1 MSNNVTVTGNRAQFN
16 EDATFLKN
24 VIIKGALQ
32 AGGTTSAG
40 SAGKGVQI
48 GDNLN
53 VSQDLTVGGI
63 TTTKDLTVERF
74 TDLQGITTTRSDL
87 IIGEPGIGIT
97 IRPFNYTGTTGGN
110 LAFLTGQ
117 SPTTGT
123 ASTDPVTS
131 QLTITSLGIGIGNSV
146 PRQWDNTRPYLQI
159 GDVFGYSGVSSER
172 LLNIYRETD
181 TSKVKFALGSIR
193 NDYRFSVDG
202 NAIFNGTQFK
212 VAPSPTSNTAL
223 TSEPLI
229 TAYSPEGYDGSALK
243 IGGVGIRN
251 ADPGRI
257 QGQTELNIGDVTL
270 HINKTADKSIVFTEQ
285 GYIGAGV
292 GVITN
297 FKDRGHRLALNEYLD
312 GSTEDDNKYVFVD
325 TDGRVGIAT
334 SSVGSF
340 AGYDITKPIKLDVKG
355 NARIHGHLY
364 DSSNSP
370 GVNGY
375 YLQMDAGGIRWI
387 EASPIAMEGIY
398 VQDEGVLLPNP
409 GAAQTFSTIN
419 FVDVNSL
426 GVGTD
431 TITAIP
437 DPDNPTNIARI
448 NSKDLWGV
456 RDLSDVNTS
465 IYRDTKVGIKN
476 IDPQVELDVTGE
488 LHVTQAVD
496 FDNTLN
502 VDDNTTLGGTLDVTF
517 KTTLNDDL
525 QVEKNTLIKGQL
537 EVDQIARFDDL
548 TDATNTDDGAV
559 QIDGGVGI
567 KLKLF
572 VGGDTKIESETV
584 SNSTGT
590 GALVVAGGVGIAS
603 ELNVGYAAT
612 FKDSVEL
619 DSSLIDVTGNISGP
633 GLGQTDWRLSS
644 VGTGVSWRP
653 PGVQTKRTIWVT
665 KNGSDYNSGLLEGD
679 AKATVGAAA
688 SIANED
694 DTIKVRA
701 GVYYENNPIGL
712 RTDVSITGEDL
723 RHVTI
728 IPTNPLKDVVHVRN
742 GCLVE
747 NVNFTGQTK
756 YTSHK
761 GAGAVAFPPPAG
773 PDTAASG
780 YLSAGPFKV
789 PPGKRYKSP
798 YVRNCTNFMCES
810 IGMKIDGDNATAETF
825 GQDLKSMVCDSFT
838 QYNEAGVGVSLTN
851 DGYAQLVSIFTINCD
866 IAIFAGS
873 GGQCD
878 LTNSNSS
885 FGNFGLVAVGLGST
899 QFTGFVSNTN
909 PAGDFITA
917 TEADTDTIVCAD
929 VFDTAG
935 NPRRPFDGQA
945 LFFKIDLDNYSD
957 VQGSGILTEPLE
969 QVESIKI
976 YPGANVSGYSPLDP
990 PGVIIRD
997 ADGTQDPKGPQ
1008 GIIAEASA
1016 SVDPLGNITS
1026 INVVATGRNYL
1037 PTQNIVIDVEGNTG
1051 IASAQMEPIFYTVD
1065 SASNVVDSG
1074 TLTGI
1079 TSITFAQF
1087 IPYQL
1092 FPGDEFSL
1100 QRISRILTSSH
1111 SFEYVGT
1118 GTDINTST
1126 PLQGAIPIKANEIVP
1141 SEGAQI
1147 PFTSTDQKGNFDI
1160 GEGIQIDQTTSTI
1173 RGRDFSRAIQAEVT
1187 PLILALR

>member
-1 MSNNVTVTGNRAQFN
+1 
-16 EDATFLKN
+16 
-24 VIIKGALQ
+24 
-32 AGGTTSAG
+32 
-40 SAGKGVQI
+40 
-48 GDNLN
+48 
-53 VSQDLTVGGI
+53 
-63 TTTKDLTVERF
+63 
-74 TDLQGITTTRSDL
+74 
-87 IIGEPGIGIT
+87 
-97 IRPFNYTGTTGGN
+97 
-110 LAFLTGQ
+110 
-117 SPTTGT
+117 
-123 ASTDPVTS
+123 
-131 QLTITSLGIGIGNSV
+131 
-146 PRQWDNTRPYLQI
+146 
-159 GDVFGYSGVSSER
+159 
-172 LLNIYRETD
+172 
-181 TSKVKFALGSIR
+181 
-193 NDYRFSVDG
+193 
-202 NAIFNGTQFK
+202 
-212 VAPSPTSNTAL
+212 
-223 TSEPLI
+223 
-229 TAYSPEGYDGSALK
+229 
-243 IGGVGIRN
+243 
-251 ADPGRI
+251 
-257 QGQTELNIGDVTL
+257 
-270 HINKTADKSIVFTEQ
+270 
-285 GYIGAGV
+285 
-292 GVITN
+292 
-297 FKDRGHRLALNEYLD
+297 
-312 GSTEDDNKYVFVD
+312 
-325 TDGRVGIAT
+325 
-334 SSVGSF
+334 
-340 AGYDITKPIKLDVKG
+340 
-355 NARIHGHLY
+355 
-364 DSSNSP
+364 
-370 GVNGY
+370 
-375 YLQMDAGGIRWI
+375 
-387 EASPIAMEGIY
+387 
-398 VQDEGVLLPNP
+398 
-409 GAAQTFSTIN
+409 
-419 FVDVNSL
+419 
-426 GVGTD
+426 
-431 TITAIP
+431 
-437 DPDNPTNIARI
+437 
-448 NSKDLWGV
+448 
-456 RDLSDVNTS
+456 
-465 IYRDTKVGIKN
+465 
-476 IDPQVELDVTGE
+476 
-488 LHVTQAVD
+488 
-496 FDNTLN
+496 
-502 VDDNTTLGGTLDVTF
+502 
-517 KTTLNDDL
+517 
-525 QVEKNTLIKGQL
+525 
-537 EVDQIARFDDL
+537 
-548 TDATNTDDGAV
+548 
-559 QIDGGVGI
+559 
-567 KLKLF
+567 
-572 VGGDTKIESETV
+572 
-584 SNSTGT
+584 
-590 GALVVAGGVGIAS
+590 
-603 ELNVGYAAT
+603 
-612 FKDSVEL
+612 
-619 DSSLIDVTGNISGP
+619 
-633 GLGQTDWRLSS
+633 
-644 VGTGVSWRP
+644 
-653 PGVQTKRTIWVT
+653 
-665 KNGSDYNSGLLEGD
+665 
-679 AKATVGAAA
+679 
-688 SIANED
+688 
-694 DTIKVRA
+694 
-701 GVYYENNPIGL
+701 
-712 RTDVSITGEDL
+712 
-723 RHVTI
+723 
-728 IPTNPLKDVVHVRN
+728 
-742 GCLVE
+742 
-747 NVNFTGQTK
+747 
-756 YTSHK
+756 
-761 GAGAVAFPPPAG
+761 
-773 PDTAASG
+773 
-780 YLSAGPFKV
+780 
-789 PPGKRYKSP
+789 
-798 YVRNCTNFMCES
+798 MCES